1 MLPEVKPMKPFREIE
16 ARNLTAEALKSELN
30 TYGYALIRNLLPS
43 ITLTTLLADVTPIL
57 RNAQWLSSSQSSLSR
72 SAAPDTAQDTSS
84 PRYKAVYDEV
94 FSLPSLHRLPHH
106 PLIRSIVKLVIGD
119 HPFIHPK
126 PEARLIF
133 PNFTPG
139 IVHAHQDH
147 TAVQGAVDTY
157 TAWLPLHDCPRLQGP
172 LQILEASHRFG
183 LQPSETTGYLAEGK
197 QRGGS
202 WAGGDIR
209 AGDFLLFHSLTVHR
223 AAPNRSTML
232 RISVDFRFQS
242 LLHPVN
248 PAVLVFAGSG
258 RRTWDTI
265 YANWP
270 SNELKFYWLK
280 LPLHLSP
287 SPSQLAD
294 LAHTAESPQHRERY
308 AKILDRLNAQHLAGS
323 LA

>member
-1 MLPEVKPMKPFREIE
+1 MKPFREIE
-16 ARNLTAEALKSELN
+16 TRNLTAEALRNELN
-30 TYGYALIRNLLPS
+30 TYGYALIRDLLPS
-43 ITLTTLLADVTPIL
+43 ATLTTLLADVTPIL
-57 RNAQWLSSSQSSLSR
+57 RSAQWLSPGQPPLSR
-72 SAAPDTAQDTSS
+72 NATPGTARDTSS
-84 PRYKAVYDEV
+84 PIYKAVYDDV

-106 PLIRSIVKLVIGD
+106 PLIRSIMKLLVGD
-119 HPFIHPK
+119 QLFIHPK

-139 IVHAHQDH
+139 IIHAHQDH

-157 TAWLPLHDCPRLQGP
+157 TVWLPLHDCPPLQGP

-183 LQPSETTGYLAEGK
+183 LQSSETTGYLPEGK
-197 QRGGS
+197 ESGGS
-202 WAGGDIR
+202 WAGGEIR
-209 AGDFLLFHSLTVHR
+209 AGDLLLFHSLTVHR
-223 AAPNRSTML
+223 AAPNRSNML

-258 RRTWDTI
+258 RRTWEAI
-265 YANWP
+265 YASWP
-270 SNELKFYWLK
+270 SDELKFYWTK
-280 LPLHLSP
+280 LPLHLRP

-308 AKILDRLNAQHLAGS
+308 AKILDRLNAQQLSESFA
-323 LA
+323 